1 MLLMKNNFYSL
12 MICIVLSVYADL
24 LFASMFTDPGEGQS
38 YAQEYNKLRQL
49 LENVTST
56 EMAIKHKK
64 AIEQQINVLRKNQLS
79 GEDNFNAMSQEEK
92 KFFIKKF
99 QNNRFHCG
107 EVTQVMT
114 EKQRILLDSS
124 LAEILAETLSNIP

>member
-1 MLLMKNNFYSL
+1 MKNKILLLITCLSL
-12 MICIVLSVYADL
+12 SIYASL
-24 LFASMFTDPGEGQS
+24 TFASMFPDSGEGQS
-38 YAQEYNKLRQL
+38 YAQEYNTLRQL

-56 EMAIKHKK
+56 ETAIAYKQ
-64 AIEQQINVLRKNQLS
+64 AIEKQINILKDNQPS
-79 GEDNFNAMSQEEK
+79 GAENFNAMSKEEK

-114 EKQRILLDSS
+114 ERQRILLDTN
-124 LAEILAETLSNIP
+124 LAEILEETLSKIP